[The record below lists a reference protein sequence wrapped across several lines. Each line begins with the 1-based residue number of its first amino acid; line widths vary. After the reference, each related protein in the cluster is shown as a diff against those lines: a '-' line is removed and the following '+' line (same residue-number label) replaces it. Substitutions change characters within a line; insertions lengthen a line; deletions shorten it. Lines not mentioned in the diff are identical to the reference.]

1 MLSLFFEN
9 KGRSW
14 KEISK
19 RSCSGDIGK
28 NIRSNY
34 LKKTI
39 YWNPKNYRKV
49 HNKTIYL
56 GLKLKPTQGKINLTS
71 NTEEF
76 YVYVDKKFIGKA
88 KNDNLTI
95 GLNTMSIDKIEISK
109 IDYDSKTISNRN
121 IKFNSSNEFKNKIDL
136 QKNSNIYLHDLYKKE
151 IFF

>member
-1 MLSLFFEN
+1 MNEIRRQNDQIEINYKLKPESFQKKTYDVGLYFSKN

-39 YWNPKNYRKV
+39 YWNPKNYRKA

-71 NTEEF
+71 NTRSSM
-76 YVYVDKKFIGKA
+76 YMLT
-88 KNDNLTI
+88 KNL
-95 GLNTMSIDKIEISK
+95 L
-109 IDYDSKTISNRN
+109 
-121 IKFNSSNEFKNKIDL
+121 
-136 QKNSNIYLHDLYKKE
+136 
-151 IFF
+151 